1 MDNLKNPVAAQQ
13 YRMKSSIE
21 EYEANGLNSLLM
33 QMLQWALDKRYV
45 SGEDSLIYF
54 NVAYAVAVPL
64 EETPGFSVKLVR
76 KKIEDLFEESSL
88 KKRNH
93 RISQYDTLL
102 SLWMV
107 YGILH
112 LQRHKSLKLNSR
124 LKKIRSEL
132 TEDFS
137 LWEISRMKY
146 DSVATKFS
154 AMIDAVKDR
163 FCSPE
168 LHEKPS
174 APELY
179 KKPSAHFSLATFGEC
194 DSFQIDTPVSLHEVK
209 PDHRDNGEQPMDL
222 NEMKIQALEAQ
233 LEKEKEKNEYCKA
246 IEKSNYLTTSFNQKL
261 EKRCKELERQ
271 LKEVLDSHRIE
282 KETMQRIINQKDE
295 QIKLLKAGAMNGIP
309 QGTTGGVTV
318 NNFYGSVA
326 QQSNN
331 ANNVSSYMHGWGE
344 QEKKINNL

>member
-1 MDNLKNPVAAQQ
+1 MDYLKNPVAAQQ

-33 QMLQWALDKRYV
+33 QMHHWALDKRIV
-45 SGEDSLIYF
+45 SRRDSLIYF
-54 NVAYAVAVPL
+54 NVAYAVAAPL
-64 EETPGFSVKLVR
+64 EATSEFSVKLVR
-76 KKIEDLFEESSL
+76 RKIEDLFEESIL
-88 KKRNH
+88 KRKNRKF
-93 RISQYDTLL
+93 SQNDTLL

-112 LQRHKSLKLNSR
+112 LQRNRSYKLDCR
-124 LKKIRSEL
+124 LKKIRSEI
-132 TEDFS
+132 TEDFI
-137 LWEISRMKY
+137 LWEVPYMKY
-146 DSVATKFS
+146 DSVATQFS
-154 AMIDAVKDR
+154 AMIDAVEDR
-163 FCSPE
+163 FCSSE
-168 LHEKPS
+168 
-174 APELY
+174 
-179 KKPSAHFSLATFGEC
+179 
-194 DSFQIDTPVSLHEVK
+194 LHEVK
-209 PDHRDNGEQPMDL
+209 PDHRDSGEQPMDL

-233 LEKEKEKNEYCKA
+233 LAEKEEKNEYCKA
-246 IEKSNYLTTSFNQKL
+246 IEKSNYLTTSFNLKL

-295 QIKLLKAGAMNGIP
+295 QIKLLKVGAMNGIP

-344 QEKKINNL
+344 QEKKINNLRTIFK

>member
-1 MDNLKNPVAAQQ
+1 MDYLKNPVAAQQ

-33 QMLQWALDKRYV
+33 QMHHWALDKRIV
-45 SGEDSLIYF
+45 SRRDSLIYF
-54 NVAYAVAVPL
+54 NVAYAVAASL
-64 EETPGFSVKLVR
+64 EATSEFSVKLVR
-76 KKIEDLFEESSL
+76 RKIEDLFEESIL
-88 KKRNH
+88 KRKNRKF
-93 RISQYDTLL
+93 SQNDTLL

-112 LQRHKSLKLNSR
+112 LQRNRSYKLDCR
-124 LKKIRSEL
+124 LKKIRSEI
-132 TEDFS
+132 TEDFI
-137 LWEISRMKY
+137 LWEVPYMKY
-146 DSVATKFS
+146 DSVATQFS
-154 AMIDAVKDR
+154 AMIDAVEDR
-163 FCSPE
+163 FCSSE
-168 LHEKPS
+168 
-174 APELY
+174 
-179 KKPSAHFSLATFGEC
+179 
-194 DSFQIDTPVSLHEVK
+194 LHEVK
-209 PDHRDNGEQPMDL
+209 PDHRDSGEQPMDL

-233 LEKEKEKNEYCKA
+233 LEEEKGKNEYCKA
-246 IEKSNYLTTSFNQKL
+246 IEKSNYLTTSFNLKL

-295 QIKLLKAGAMNGIP
+295 QIKLLKVGAMNGIP

>member
-1 MDNLKNPVAAQQ
+1 MDNQKNPVAARQ

-33 QMLQWALDKRYV
+33 QMHQWALAHRIV
-45 SGEDSLIYF
+45 SRRDSLIYF
-54 NVAYAVAVPL
+54 NVAYAVAAPL
-64 EETPGFSVKLVR
+64 EATSEFSVKLVR
-76 KKIEDLFEESSL
+76 RKIEDLFEESIL
-88 KKRNH
+88 KGKIRKF
-93 RISQYDTLL
+93 SQNDTLL

-112 LQRHKSLKLNSR
+112 LQRNKSLKLNCR

-132 TEDFS
+132 TEDFW
-137 LWEISRMKY
+137 LWEVSLMKI

-174 APELY
+174 A
-179 KKPSAHFSLATFGEC
+179 HFSLATFGEC
-194 DSFQIDTPVSLHEVK
+194 DS
-209 PDHRDNGEQPMDL
+209 
-222 NEMKIQALEAQ
+222 
-233 LEKEKEKNEYCKA
+233 
-246 IEKSNYLTTSFNQKL
+246 EKSNYLTTSLNLKL

-271 LKEVLDSHRIE
+271 LKEVIDSHRIE

-295 QIKLLKAGAMNGIP
+295 QIKLLNAGVMNGIP

>member
-33 QMLQWALDKRYV
+33 QMHQWALEKRYV
-45 SGEDSLIYF
+45 SRQDSLIYF
-54 NVAYAVAVPL
+54 NVAYAVAAPL
-64 EETPGFSVKLVR
+64 EETPEFSVKLVR
-76 KKIEDLFEESSL
+76 KKIEDLFMASSL

-93 RISQYDTLL
+93 RISQNDTLL

-112 LQRHKSLKLNSR
+112 LQRNKSLKLNCR

-132 TEDFS
+132 TEDFI
-137 LWEISRMKY
+137 LWEVSHMKY

-154 AMIDAVKDR
+154 AMIDAAKDR

-168 LHEKPS
+168 LHEVMS
-174 APELY
+174 
-179 KKPSAHFSLATFGEC
+179 
-194 DSFQIDTPVSLHEVK
+194 
-209 PDHRDNGEQPMDL
+209 DHRDSGEQPMNL

-233 LEKEKEKNEYCKA
+233 LEEEKGKNEYCKA
-246 IEKSNYLTTSFNQKL
+246 IEKSNYLTTSFNLKL

-271 LKEVLDSHRIE
+271 LKEELDSHRIE

-331 ANNVSSYMHGWGE
+331 ANNVSSYMHGWGG
-344 QEKKINNL
+344 QEKKTNNL

>member
-33 QMLQWALDKRYV
+33 QMHHWALDKRIV
-45 SGEDSLIYF
+45 SRRDSLIYF

-93 RISQYDTLL
+93 RISQNDTLL

-174 APELY
+174 A
-179 KKPSAHFSLATFGEC
+179 HFSFPTFGGH
-194 DSFQIDTPVSLHEVK
+194 DSFRIGGTFASLHEVTS
-209 PDHRDNGEQPMDL
+209 DHRDSGEQPMDL
-222 NEMKIQALEAQ
+222 NEMKIRTLEAQ
-233 LEKEKEKNEYCKA
+233 LAKE
-246 IEKSNYLTTSFNQKL
+246 IL
-261 EKRCKELERQ
+261 EKKFKLLKRNLEDVNAKHDSEMRTMQLIIEQKDEEIRQ
-271 LKEVLDSHRIE
+271 LKG
-282 KETMQRIINQKDE
+282 
-295 QIKLLKAGAMNGIP
+295 LLKSGVPLANGAS
-309 QGTTGGVTV
+309 TV
-318 NNFYGSVA
+318 NNYFLGSVGV
-326 QQSNN
+326 QSNS
-331 ANNVSSYMHGWGE
+331 ANNVTSHTYDPWNRGNE
-344 QEKKINNL
+344 RLR

>member
-1 MDNLKNPVAAQQ
+1 MDNQKNPVAAQQ
-13 YRMKSSIE
+13 YRMKSFIE
-21 EYEANGLNSLLM
+21 EYEANGLNNLLM
-33 QMLQWALDKRYV
+33 QMHHWALAHRIV
-45 SGEDSLIYF
+45 SRRDSLIYF
-54 NVAYAVAVPL
+54 NVAYAVAAPL
-64 EETPGFSVKLVR
+64 EATSAFSVKLVR
-76 KKIEDLFEESSL
+76 RKIEDLFEESIL
-88 KKRNH
+88 KRKIRKF
-93 RISQYDTLL
+93 SQNDTLL

-112 LQRHKSLKLNSR
+112 LQRHRSYKLDSR
-124 LKKIRSEL
+124 LEKIRSEI

-137 LWEISRMKY
+137 LWEVSCMKY
-146 DSVATKFS
+146 DFVATKFS
-154 AMIDAVKDR
+154 AMIDAMEDR
-163 FCSPE
+163 FYSPE
-168 LHEKPS
+168 
-174 APELY
+174 
-179 KKPSAHFSLATFGEC
+179 
-194 DSFQIDTPVSLHEVK
+194 LHEVK

-222 NEMKIQALEAQ
+222 NVMKIQALEAQ
-233 LEKEKEKNEYCKA
+233 LAEKEEKNEYCKA
-246 IEKSNYLTTSFNQKL
+246 IEKSNYLTTSFNLKL

-295 QIKLLKAGAMNGIP
+295 QIKLLKVGAMNGIP

-344 QEKKINNL
+344 QEKKIKNL

>member
-1 MDNLKNPVAAQQ
+1 MDNQKNPVAARQ

-33 QMLQWALDKRYV
+33 QMYQWALAHRIV
-45 SGEDSLIYF
+45 SRRDSLIYF
-54 NVAYAVAVPL
+54 NVAYAVAAPL
-64 EETPGFSVKLVR
+64 EATSEFSVKLVR
-76 KKIEDLFEESSL
+76 RKIEDLFEESIL
-88 KKRNH
+88 KGKIRKF
-93 RISQYDTLL
+93 SQNDTLL

-112 LQRHKSLKLNSR
+112 LQRNKSLKLNCR

-132 TEDFS
+132 TEDFW
-137 LWEISRMKY
+137 LWEVSLMKI

-174 APELY
+174 A
-179 KKPSAHFSLATFGEC
+179 HFSLATFGEC
-194 DSFQIDTPVSLHEVK
+194 DS
-209 PDHRDNGEQPMDL
+209 
-222 NEMKIQALEAQ
+222 
-233 LEKEKEKNEYCKA
+233 
-246 IEKSNYLTTSFNQKL
+246 EKSNYLTTSLNLKL

-271 LKEVLDSHRIE
+271 LKEVIDSHRIE

-295 QIKLLKAGAMNGIP
+295 QIKLLNAGVMNGIP

-344 QEKKINNL
+344 QEKKKNNL

>member
-33 QMLQWALDKRYV
+33 QMHHWALAHRIV
-45 SGEDSLIYF
+45 SRRDSLFYF
-54 NVAYAVAVPL
+54 NVAYAVAAPL
-64 EETPGFSVKLVR
+64 EATSEFSVKLVR
-76 KKIEDLFEESSL
+76 RKIEDLFEESIQ
-88 KKRNH
+88 KRKI
-93 RISQYDTLL
+93 RRFSQNDTLL
-102 SLWMV
+102 SLWML

-112 LQRHKSLKLNSR
+112 LQRNKSYKLNKR

-132 TEDFS
+132 TEDFF
-137 LWEISRMKY
+137 LWEVPLMKI
-146 DSVATKFS
+146 DSVATQFS

-174 APELY
+174 APELHE
-179 KKPSAHFSLATFGEC
+179 KPSAHFSLATFDEC
-194 DSFQIDTPVSLHEVK
+194 DSFRIDTPVSLHEVK

-233 LEKEKEKNEYCKA
+233 LEKEKEKNEYCKT
-246 IEKSNYLTTSFNQKL
+246 IERSNYLTTSFNQKL

-295 QIKLLKAGAMNGIP
+295 QIKRLKAGAMNGIP

>member
-1 MDNLKNPVAAQQ
+1 MDYLKNPVAAQQ

-33 QMLQWALDKRYV
+33 QMHHWALDKRIL
-45 SGEDSLIYF
+45 SRRDSLIYF
-54 NVAYAVAVPL
+54 NVAYAVAAPL
-64 EETPGFSVKLVR
+64 EATSEFSVKLVR
-76 KKIEDLFEESSL
+76 RKIEDLFEESIL
-88 KKRNH
+88 KRKNRKF
-93 RISQYDTLL
+93 SQNDTLL

-112 LQRHKSLKLNSR
+112 LQRNRSYKLDCR
-124 LKKIRSEL
+124 LKKIRSEI
-132 TEDFS
+132 TEDFI
-137 LWEISRMKY
+137 LWEVPYMKY
-146 DSVATKFS
+146 DSVATQFS
-154 AMIDAVKDR
+154 AMIDAVEDR
-163 FCSPE
+163 FCSSE
-168 LHEKPS
+168 
-174 APELY
+174 
-179 KKPSAHFSLATFGEC
+179 
-194 DSFQIDTPVSLHEVK
+194 LHEVK
-209 PDHRDNGEQPMDL
+209 PDHRDSGEQPMDL

-233 LEKEKEKNEYCKA
+233 LEEEKGKNEYCKA
-246 IEKSNYLTTSFNQKL
+246 IEKSNYLTTSFNLKL

-295 QIKLLKAGAMNGIP
+295 QIKLLKVGAMNGIP